1 MLILR
6 DKKSWHSECFFV
18 GQETQIKM
26 ARTAPVLTAAIL
38 TAAMATS
45 VFAARATAPQPT
57 DLTPTFRTAAL
68 NVERLQV
75 FEIGG
80 VVVIRGRAVEK
91 ADAEAA
97 GVYAKSLGYNR
108 VANLV
113 QIITPPD
120 DAAITRAVE
129 REIAMHRGLEGCKLS
144 VAADRGV
151 VKIKGVVRHEMQKD
165 MALAVVRNVDGVREV
180 QSALDRE

>member
-1 MLILR
+1 MILN
-6 DKKSWHSECFFV
+6 DKESWHFPCCLV
-18 GQETQIKM
+18 GQEKQIKM
-26 ARTAPVLTAAIL
+26 TRTAPLVTAAIL

-45 VFAARATAPQPT
+45 SFAARATAPQPT
-57 DLTPTFRTAAL
+57 DLTPTFRTAVL

-97 GVYAKSLGYNR
+97 GLYAKSLGYNR

-113 QIITPPD
+113 QVITPPD
-120 DAAITRAVE
+120 DAAIARAVE
-129 REIAMHRGLEGCKLS
+129 RELTMHRGLEGCKLS

-151 VKIKGVVRHEMQKD
+151 VRIAGSVRHEMQKD
-165 MALAVVRNVDGVREV
+165 MALAVVRNVSGVREV
-180 QSALDRE
+180 HSTLDRE